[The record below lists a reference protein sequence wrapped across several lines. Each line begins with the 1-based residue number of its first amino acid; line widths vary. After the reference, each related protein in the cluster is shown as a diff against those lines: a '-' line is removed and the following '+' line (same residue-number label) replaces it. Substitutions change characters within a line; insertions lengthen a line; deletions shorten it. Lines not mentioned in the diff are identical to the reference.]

1 MNKTH
6 KEILLTKEGYKK
18 LKEDLRYREK
28 ELRKKLQ
35 DTLNQMRD
43 QGDLSEND
51 GYTIA
56 VEDYQNNEEKIL
68 EIREK
73 LDKGK
78 IVEKKKASVVELGCT
93 VTIEC
98 EDGKERKYTIVG
110 ENETDPLK
118 SKISY
123 KSPIGSSLMGKKK
136 GSEIEIETPRGKNVC
151 KVIAIE

>member
-1 MNKTH
+1 MMKFQ
-6 KEILLTKEGYKK
+6 KEILLTREGYKK
-18 LKEDLRYREK
+18 LKDDLHHREK
-28 ELRKKLQ
+28 VLRKKLQ

-68 EIREK
+68 EIRKK
-73 LDKGK
+73 LEKGK
-78 IVEKKKASVVELGCT
+78 VVKKKKASTVELGST

-98 EDGKERKYTIVG
+98 DDGKERTYTIVG
-110 ENETDPLK
+110 ENETDPLE

-123 KSPIGSSLMGKKK
+123 KSPIGSSLMGKRK
-136 GSEIEIETPRGKNVC
+136 GNKVEIEIPRGKDVC
-151 KVIAIE
+151 KIVKIK